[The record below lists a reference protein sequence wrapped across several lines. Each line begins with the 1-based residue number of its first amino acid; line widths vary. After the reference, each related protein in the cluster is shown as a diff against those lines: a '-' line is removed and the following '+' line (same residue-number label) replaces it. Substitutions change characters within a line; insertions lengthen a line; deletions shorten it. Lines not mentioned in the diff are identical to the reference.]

1 MATMATTRTT
11 ARARRDGE
19 RATTTAR
26 RWDAA
31 VRVAGATDARAIA
44 RANGVAVG
52 RARAARGRMDEID
65 AIDRAA
71 RRGGRAVDRG
81 RREDG
86 RGGAGDRE
94 SPRRERGGGCA
105 SGRGDAGDA
114 SRERWTDARAH
125 FFMFSQAPSKKP
137 APAPA
142 AIKAKQPKKEPKGP
156 TNPLFE
162 RRPKNFGI
170 GNSLPVKTPLN
181 RYVKWPKYVRIQRQR
196 RVLQKRLKVPPAV
209 NQFNNTLDKNLATN
223 LFKLLMK
230 YRPEDAAQKKER
242 LAGMAQ
248 AEAAGADVE
257 SKKPVVVKFGI
268 NHITYLI
275 EQGKA
280 QLVVIA
286 HDVDPVELVVWLP
299 ALCKQM
305 NVPYCIVKGKARLGA
320 VVHKKTATALALT
333 AIKNEDKLEFSKLV
347 EAIKASYND
356 VFQKTSRTWGGGIM
370 GVKSQAKTAA
380 RERIIARELAQRATV
395 KI

>member
-1 MATMATTRTT
+1 
-11 ARARRDGE
+11 
-19 RATTTAR
+19 
-26 RWDAA
+26 
-31 VRVAGATDARAIA
+31 
-44 RANGVAVG
+44 
-52 RARAARGRMDEID
+52 
-65 AIDRAA
+65 
-71 RRGGRAVDRG
+71 VD
-81 RREDG
+81 
-86 RGGAGDRE
+86 
-94 SPRRERGGGCA
+94 A

-257 SKKPVVVKFGI
+257 IKKPVVVKFGI

>member
-1 MATMATTRTT
+1 M
-11 ARARRDGE
+11 
-19 RATTTAR
+19 
-26 RWDAA
+26 
-31 VRVAGATDARAIA
+31 
-44 RANGVAVG
+44 
-52 RARAARGRMDEID
+52 
-65 AIDRAA
+65 
-71 RRGGRAVDRG
+71 
-81 RREDG
+81 
-86 RGGAGDRE
+86 
-94 SPRRERGGGCA
+94 
-105 SGRGDAGDA
+105 
-114 SRERWTDARAH
+114 
-125 FFMFSQAPSKKP
+125 APSKKP

-242 LAGMAQ
+242 LAGMAE
-248 AEAAGADVE
+248 AEAAGKDVE

-286 HDVDPVELVVWLP
+286 HDVDPIELVVWLP
-299 ALCKQM
+299 ALCRQM

-356 VFQKTSRTWGGGIM
+356 VFTKTSRTWGGGIM
-370 GVKSQAKTAA
+370 GVKSLASASSRANSPNAPLSRRKRFHHRVCLLFSPSCEAKKRSSPR
-380 RERIIARELAQRATV
+380 RETRGWGVRA
-395 KI
+395 

>member
-1 MATMATTRTT
+1 M
-11 ARARRDGE
+11 
-19 RATTTAR
+19 
-26 RWDAA
+26 
-31 VRVAGATDARAIA
+31 
-44 RANGVAVG
+44 
-52 RARAARGRMDEID
+52 
-65 AIDRAA
+65 
-71 RRGGRAVDRG
+71 
-81 RREDG
+81 
-86 RGGAGDRE
+86 
-94 SPRRERGGGCA
+94 
-105 SGRGDAGDA
+105 
-114 SRERWTDARAH
+114 
-125 FFMFSQAPSKKP
+125 
-137 APAPA
+137 
-142 AIKAKQPKKEPKGP
+142 
-156 TNPLFE
+156 
-162 RRPKNFGI
+162 
-170 GNSLPVKTPLN
+170 KTPLN

-242 LAGMAQ
+242 LAGMAE
-248 AEAAGADVE
+248 AEAAGKDVE

-286 HDVDPVELVVWLP
+286 RVGPASTRVELVVWLP

-356 VFQKTSRTWGGGIM
+356 VFTKTSRTWGGGIM

-380 RERIIARELAQRATV
+380 RERVRARTRPTRHCQGVSDFIIVYVCCSVPLAGRSTRLRRGERRVGGVYELE
-395 KI
+395 